1 MTGLTCVTNDER
13 YFGRIMRSNNWKRIM
28 SGFGEPEAKYDAKI
42 AYLKKEPKD
51 DVKGKEEMTKDIMM
65 ACDRNLDQ
73 KLNFNE

>member
-1 MTGLTCVTNDER
+1 MKGLTCVTSDQR

-28 SGFGEPEAKYDAKI
+28 SGFGEPEAKYDTKI
-42 AYLKKEPKD
+42 SYLKANSEKEVTKD
-51 DVKGKEEMTKDIMM
+51 EMNKDIMM